1 MWGNRTAINA
11 LQKMKMIKLKKYRLL
26 VNQKHDILD
35 IKMDEKFEWK
45 YLNISEVILSL
56 YDKNHQTCVTLSE
69 FQHNVN

>member
-1 MWGNRTAINA
+1 
-11 LQKMKMIKLKKYRLL
+11 MIKLKKYRLL